1 MIATLLNQNN
11 DWAQEVQSR
20 SNTFFDEL
28 SKGQSPEVVWIGCS
42 DSRVPPNT
50 ITGTE
55 PGDLFV
61 HRNIANLV
69 LEDDLSL
76 ISVLEYA
83 VKVLKVKHIVI
94 CGHYGCGGVQGAL
107 NGTRIGEID
116 AWLDQIKL
124 GLDQHSSEL
133 NEINDDNE
141 KLIRAVEL
149 HALNQKSKLS
159 QLNLV
164 KEALS
169 NNQDLEIHALIFD
182 LSSGKLH
189 EVK

>member
-1 MIATLLNQNN
+1 MISTLLNQNN

-50 ITGTE
+50 ITKTN
-55 PGDLFV
+55 PGDIFV

-141 KLIRAVEL
+141 KLNRAIEL